1 MKPNKNEMAGLA
13 IIALSFLAGIYFWP
27 QLPGRVA
34 THWDIHGQVNGYMP
48 KFWGVF
54 LMPLLITFLGLLFSA
69 IPRID
74 PLKANIAKFKPHYDG
89 FIIVF
94 LLFMLSIH
102 LQIILWNIGIKISP
116 NRFIPVGIGVLWF
129 YIGILFQ
136 NAKRNWFIGI
146 RTPWTLSSERVWDKT
161 HKAGSL
167 LFKISGALAFT
178 GVFFPG
184 YALFLILIPIFS
196 VDRRLKPSGYK
207 MEGLCPNLG

>member
-1 MKPNKNEMAGLA
+1 MAGLA

-27 QLPGRVA
+27 KLPEQIA

-54 LMPLLITFLGLLFSA
+54 FMPLLITFLGLIFMA

-89 FIIVF
+89 FIVVF

-129 YIGILFQ
+129 YIGILFE

-161 HKAGSL
+161 HKTGSL
-167 LFKISGALAFT
+167 LFKICGALAFT

-184 YALFLILIPIFS
+184 YAFYLILIPIFLVVIYTYVYS
-196 VDRRLKPSGYK
+196 YVEFRKEIK
-207 MEGLCPNLG
+207 